1 MSKMKRILC
10 WVLAAALVLSL
21 AACGAADDDGQ
32 EKTDAPVLGVCIWA
46 METEYFTNLAHWLE
60 EAGKAHG
67 WEVVVQSGDATNPSS
82 QVEIIENF
90 ITMQVDAIFINPINI
105 ASVDDALAKAKSEGI
120 WIFGHNYRYEDSEV
134 PDVYL
139 SGDPAEAGAMI
150 TDLAK
155 QEADRVIGDGKVV
168 VAAMTSL
175 DNENNS
181 NRSEGM
187 KARAKEI
194 WGEDALVAEN
204 SPGNTA
210 EAMSAAENI
219 VQAHPDVNVWLCYND
234 ECAIGVYEFYNASG
248 RDQSKAVIVGADGNV
263 DVLRAIVN
271 DTAVRGTLSQTLYA
285 KCEQVLQAADVLME
299 SGDVAAAQ
307 ETAGYELLTPI
318 NRDNAQAELDA
329 STWR

>member
-204 SPGNTA
+204 SPGNPRP
-210 EAMSAAENI
+210 EQGGYCRCGRQRRCAAGDCKRHGGPRDA
-219 VQAHPDVNVWLCYND
+219 QPDVIRQMR
-234 ECAIGVYEFYNASG
+234 AGAAGGG
-248 RDQSKAVIVGADGNV
+248 RPHGERRRCGGAGNGR
-263 DVLRAIVN
+263 L
-271 DTAVRGTLSQTLYA
+271 
-285 KCEQVLQAADVLME
+285 
-299 SGDVAAAQ
+299 
-307 ETAGYELLTPI
+307 
-318 NRDNAQAELDA
+318 
-329 STWR
+329 